1 MRCKQRVSTMRTVSI
16 GVLLGASMLVTG
28 SAVQAADVAVAES
41 VGIDWSGFYMGL
53 HGGWGWADAEA
64 EYGKDYLNEKCGPYE
79 EHEVLSKGNFGQLG
93 CAVDL
98 KPDGGFV
105 GAQAGFNHVFDNGLL
120 LGVEGDYALASLN
133 DSGEAG
139 TGIFNTH
146 VDLEIDQ
153 LASVRGRLGMA
164 MGQWLPFVTAGWGW
178 AHADRSTFNSNPF
191 IGSSSDS
198 NWHDGWTLGAGAEYA
213 INDTWSL
220 KAEYR
225 YYALGEETYGVNAI
239 GGEGTDV
246 DLDLHTVQVGVN
258 IHF

>member
-1 MRCKQRVSTMRTVSI
+1 MRTVSI
-16 GVLLGASMLVTG
+16 GVLLGASMLAMSG
-28 SAVQAADVAVAES
+28 ASQAADVVAAEPAAV
-41 VGIDWSGFYMGL
+41 DWSGFYLGL
-53 HGGWGWADAEA
+53 HGGWGWADAQSEYGNDYYNEHCGETKEA
-64 EYGKDYLNEKCGPYE
+64 EFVRL
-79 EHEVLSKGNFGQLG
+79 GQLG

-105 GAQAGFNHVFDNGLL
+105 GAQAGFNYVLDNGLL
-120 LGVEGDYALASLN
+120 LGLEGDYALASLN

-178 AHADRSTFNSNPF
+178 AHADRDTFNSF
-191 IGSSSDS
+191 IGTSSDS

-220 KAEYR
+220 KGEYR
-225 YYALGEETYGVNAI
+225 YYNLGKESYGVNAI

-246 DLDLHTVQVGVN
+246 DLDLHTVQFGVN

>member
-1 MRCKQRVSTMRTVSI
+1 MVAAEPA
-16 GVLLGASMLVTG
+16 GV
-28 SAVQAADVAVAES
+28 
-41 VGIDWSGFYMGL
+41 DWSGFYVGL
-53 HGGWGWADAEA
+53 HGGWGWADADS
-64 EYGKDYLNEKCGPYE
+64 EYGDEYANEKCERSE
-79 EHEVLSKGNFGQLG
+79 EPSKARQLIFIGELG

-105 GAQAGFNHVFDNGLL
+105 GAQAGYNHVFDNGLM

-178 AHADRSTFNSNPF
+178 AHADRETFNSL
-191 IGSSSDS
+191 IGTSSDS
-198 NWHDGWTLGAGAEYA
+198 NWHDGWTVGAGAEYA

-225 YYALGEETYGVNAI
+225 YYDLGEETYGVNAI

-246 DLDLHTVQVGVN
+246 DLNLHTVQVGVN

>member
-1 MRCKQRVSTMRTVSI
+1 MRTVSI
-16 GVLLGASMLVTG
+16 GVLLGASMLAMCG
-28 SAVQAADVAVAES
+28 ASQAADVVAAEPG
-41 VGIDWSGFYMGL
+41 VDWSGFYMGL

-64 EYGKDYLNEKCGPYE
+64 EYGNDYYNEHCGE
-79 EHEVLSKGNFGQLG
+79 AQEARLILIGQLG

-98 KPDGGFV
+98 KPEGGFV
-105 GAQAGFNHVFDNGLL
+105 GAQAGFNHAFDNGLL
-120 LGVEGDYALASLN
+120 LGLEGDYALASLN
-133 DSGEAG
+133 DDGEAG

-178 AHADRSTFNSNPF
+178 AHADRSTFNSF
-191 IGSSSDS
+191 IGTSSDS
-198 NWHDGWTLGAGAEYA
+198 NWHDGWTVGAGAEYA
-213 INDTWSL
+213 INDRWSL

-225 YYALGEETYGVNAI
+225 YYDLGEETYGVNAI

>member
-1 MRCKQRVSTMRTVSI
+1 MRTVSI
-16 GVLLGASMLVTG
+16 GVLLGASMLAMSG
-28 SAVQAADVAVAES
+28 ASQAADVVAAEPAG
-41 VGIDWSGFYMGL
+41 VDWSGFYVGL
-53 HGGWGWADAEA
+53 HGGWGWADANA
-64 EYGKDYLNEKCGPYE
+64 EYGNDDYNKYCGE
-79 EHEVLSKGNFGQLG
+79 AQEAKFITMGQLG

-133 DSGEAG
+133 DSGEGG

-198 NWHDGWTLGAGAEYA
+198 NWHDGWTVGAGAEYA

-225 YYALGEETYGVNAI
+225 YYDLGKESYGVNAI

-246 DLDLHTVQVGVN
+246 DLGLHTVQVGVN

>member
-1 MRCKQRVSTMRTVSI
+1 MRTVSI
-16 GVLLGASMLVTG
+16 GVLLGASMLAMSGV
-28 SAVQAADVAVAES
+28 SQAADVVASEPAV
-41 VGIDWSGFYMGL
+41 IDWSGFYLGV
-53 HGGWGWADAEA
+53 HGGWGWADANA
-64 EYGKDYLNEKCGPYE
+64 EYGNDKYNEYCGEAQESRSIY
-79 EHEVLSKGNFGQLG
+79 FGQLG

-105 GAQAGFNHVFDNGLL
+105 GGQAGFNYVLDNGLL
-120 LGVEGDYALASLN
+120 LGVEGDYALASLS
-133 DSGEAG
+133 DHGESG

-146 VDLEIDQ
+146 VDLDIDQ

-178 AHADRSTFNSNPF
+178 AHAERSTFNSF
-191 IGSSSDS
+191 IGTSSDS
-198 NWHDGWTLGAGAEYA
+198 NWHNGWTLGAGAEYA

-225 YYALGEETYGVNAI
+225 YYNLGKETYGVNAI

>member
-1 MRCKQRVSTMRTVSI
+1 MRTVRI
-16 GVLLGASMLVTG
+16 GVLLGASMLVLSG
-28 SAVQAADVAVAES
+28 ASQAADVVAAEPAG
-41 VGIDWSGFYMGL
+41 VDWSGFYVGL
-53 HGGWGWADAEA
+53 HGGWGWADADA
-64 EYGKDYLNEKCGPYE
+64 EYGNDHYNKYCGE
-79 EHEVLSKGNFGQLG
+79 TRDAKSLIIGQLG

-105 GAQAGFNHVFDNGLL
+105 GAQAGYNHVFDNGLM

-153 LASVRGRLGMA
+153 LASVRGRLGVA
-164 MGQWLPFVTAGWGW
+164 VGQWLPFVTAGWGW
-178 AHADRSTFNSNPF
+178 AHADRETFNSF
-191 IGSSSDS
+191 IGTSSDS

-225 YYALGEETYGVNAI
+225 YYALGKETYGVNAI
-239 GGEGTDV
+239 GGKGTDV